1 MDFILN
7 EENVIAVRVDRTG
20 KSARWYTGSGIYR
33 HVWLQV
39 VNPIH
44 VSTYGTYITTPS
56 VSIEKADV
64 KIVTTLK
71 NDDVKEQNVSV
82 SNRVLNTSGKE
93 IAKSKVG
100 KIILNRNDSTNI
112 EQSFSL
118 SKPELWSIETPVLY
132 TMETTVKVGN
142 KVVDV
147 YATPFGVRTIKF
159 DKDKGFFLNGK
170 HIKLKGLCLHQDAG
184 SMGVA
189 VP

>member
-1 MDFILN
+1 M
-7 EENVIAVRVDRTG
+7 
-20 KSARWYTGSGIYR
+20 
-33 HVWLQV
+33 WLQV

-82 SNRVLNTSGKE
+82 SHRVLNTSGKE

-189 VP
+189 VPDKVDDGG